1 MITTQEQRVEELR
14 RKLHD
19 SGHRMTP
26 QRMCILQA
34 LIGSNTHPSAEEIH
48 ADVQRAAPMTS
59 LATVYKTLETLRDLG
74 EALEMEV
81 GDGRR
86 HYDAVQTHF
95 HPHVVCTACGRIED
109 VALNDLGGL
118 PTQAAQASGYR
129 IESQRVE
136 FYGLCGPCQ
145 QEQQQKQKET
155 L

>member
-1 MITTQEQRVEELR
+1 MTIPQEQRVEELR

-59 LATVYKTLETLRDLG
+59 LATVYKTLETLRDMG

-86 HYDAVQTHF
+86 HYDAVRPHF
-95 HPHVVCTACGRIED
+95 HPHVICTACGRIED
-109 VALNDLGGL
+109 VALDDLSGL
-118 PTQAAQASGYR
+118 PAMAGQASGYR
-129 IESQRVE
+129 IQSQRVE

-145 QEQQQKQKET
+145 QKQEKA